1 MRFNRRT
8 TLLALGCLVVSGA
21 SPAFAAET
29 DPTAPIKIIETA
41 LAQPAAMPTEAAV
54 RAAVER
60 TFDIDGM
67 ARTVLAGQAASASQF
82 AKFSKALTQRLVL
95 DMLERRRRDG
105 RGTLSVVRTR
115 SIAAGEWVV
124 DTQILT
130 PDKRKRTTSWRVRER
145 AGGAAITDVMSN
157 GASLVRSWRSSYGTS
172 LRKYGLDGLIT
183 RMEAR
188 NQEMRG

>member
-1 MRFNRRT
+1 M
-8 TLLALGCLVVSGA
+8 
-21 SPAFAAET
+21 
-29 DPTAPIKIIETA
+29 IIETA
-41 LAQPAAMPTEAAV
+41 LAQPAAMPSEAAV

-82 AKFSKALTQRLVL
+82 AKFSKALAQRLVL

-105 RGTLSVVRTR
+105 RGMLSVVRTR
-115 SIAAGEWVV
+115 AIAAGEWVV

-130 PDKRKRTTSWRVRER
+130 TDKRKRTTSWRVRER